1 MLLVLL
7 LPPVNDQDGKNH
19 QNKEAANPKAGM
31 LPEKG
36 VLGKVYDG
44 GDLKASRENPD
55 KTIAVF
61 KNDELFQKEFER
73 LNKEIAEAKVA
84 QEAE

>member
-1 MLLVLL
+1 MENKKKECKLVFNMGLSRALLR
-7 LPPVNDQDGKNH
+7 
-19 QNKEAANPKAGM
+19 AGCTI
-31 LPEKG
+31 
-36 VLGKVYDG
+36 V
-44 GDLKASRENPD
+44 DLKASRENPD

-73 LNKEIAEAKVA
+73 LNKEIAEAKAA